1 MDMCIQT
8 FEITRLLSRKEG
20 GRVLAERRH
29 LENRRRLKLEE
40 DRKNLE
46 KNYKSRNRSMS
57 RNILETIEQLNTIK
71 EEMMDQ

>member
-1 MDMCIQT
+1 MHERYLYNWGSGGC
-8 FEITRLLSRKEG
+8 RKEDG
-20 GRVLAERRH
+20 AVLAERGH

>member
-1 MDMCIQT
+1 M
-8 FEITRLLSRKEG
+8 
-20 GRVLAERRH
+20 LAERGH
-29 LENRRRLKLEE
+29 LGNRRRLKLEE